1 MKILVLNCGSSS
13 IKFQLLQMKEE
24 IVIASGMI
32 DRIGEETSKI
42 KLEITDGDKIVSESN
57 ISNHED
63 GVNKIIELLLNPK
76 LHIIADKS
84 EIIAVGHRV
93 VHGANIFSKS
103 VIINDSVI
111 EKIESI
117 NDLAPLHN
125 PANLLGI
132 RAAQALLPNAIH
144 CATFDTAFHQTMPPQ
159 AYMYG
164 VPYKYYEDYKIR
176 RYGFHG
182 SSHRYVSE
190 EVSKITG
197 IDYDACKT
205 IVCHLGNG
213 SSITAVKNGKSV
225 DTSMGLTPLEGL
237 MMGTRVGSL
246 DLGAAIHIMR
256 KANLTIDELDVILNK
271 NSGFKG
277 IAGISDMR
285 DLKLAALEGDEKA
298 KLVLTMLTYRVK
310 KYIGFFA
317 AAMEGIDCIA
327 FTGGI
332 GENNADLRKIIC
344 SGLEFMGIEFDTEKN
359 LNLTEKSNNYFI
371 SKDTS
376 KVKVLVIQ
384 TNEEVIIARDTYK
397 LVNLTLP
404 I

>member
-13 IKFQLLQMKEE
+13 IKFQLLQMNEE

-42 KLEITDGDKIVSESN
+42 KLEITDGEKIVSESN

-132 RAAQALLPNAIH
+132 KAAQTLLPNATH

-164 VPYKYYEDYKIR
+164 VPYKYYEEYKIR

-190 EVSKITG
+190 EAAKLSG
-197 IDYDACKT
+197 LDYDACKT

-213 SSITAVKNGKSV
+213 SSITAIKNGKSV

-256 KANLTIDELDVILNK
+256 KENLSIDELDKILNK

-285 DLKLAALEGDEKA
+285 DLKIAALNGDEKA
-298 KLVLTMLTYRVK
+298 KLVLNMLTYRVK

-317 AAMEGIDCIA
+317 AGMEGVDCVA

-332 GENNADLRKIIC
+332 GENNSDLRNIIC
-344 SGLEFMGIEFDTEKN
+344 TGLEFMGIEFDSEKN
-359 LNLTEKSNNYFI
+359 LNLSGVNNYII
-371 SKDTS
+371 SKDS
-376 KVKVLVIQ
+376 SRVKVMVIQ
-384 TNEEVIIARDTYK
+384 TNEEIIIARDTYK
-397 LVNLTLP
+397 LVNLVLP
-404 I
+404 